1 MRPGRIGTALVMLA
15 VGTPLLVVAGCGG
28 GGSKSSESTTQT
40 TAPQSGGT
48 LRVNVSTTDIQSID
62 PAIDYENTG
71 WAILDATCLKL
82 VNYPDTSGS
91 AGTVLIPEAAT
102 KLPSVSADGKT
113 YTFTIRPGFMF
124 NTGEKVTAATFAH
137 VINRDLAPALQ
148 SPAVTF
154 LSDVKGAQDV
164 IDKKA
169 TTASGVKASGD
180 TLTVQL
186 TRVAPDFVARMA
198 MNFFCA
204 VPLKTPNTPQET
216 QMPSAGPYYIASRS
230 ANRLVVVK
238 RNPNYHGDRPHHVDV
253 MSVQTNTNQNQSLL
267 QMKSGQADYDLG
279 PLPPESINQLRQQ
292 YGLNKSQFW
301 VHSANVI
308 YYAALNM
315 RRVDLDT
322 RKAINY
328 AIDRP
333 AIARQSGAL
342 AGRPTGQILPPTLR
356 GYKKLDL
363 YPLNGPDVAKAKP
376 LMHGRKLTLNLYTTN
391 DTTGQAQAQI
401 YVHDLAP
408 VGIKVKVKAM
418 PFSVLNR
425 ATGDPTEPYDIV
437 LNGWIAD
444 YPDPV
449 DFINV
454 LLDGNSIHAQN
465 NVNVALMN
473 IPKFNQRMDAASRLA
488 GDRRYAA
495 YGQLDDDIMREAVPW
510 APEYNGNVR
519 EFISARVGCYVY
531 QEAFGVMDLAAACLE

>member
-1 MRPGRIGTALVMLA
+1 MTPGRIAIALAMFAAGTA
-15 VGTPLLVVAGCGG
+15 LLVVAGCGG
-28 GGSKSSESTTQT
+28 GGSKSSQGTTQT

-82 VNYPDTSGS
+82 VNYPDKAGE

-102 KLPSVSADGKT
+102 KLPTVSADGKT
-113 YTFTIRPGFMF
+113 YTFTIRPGFKF
-124 NTGEKVTAATFAH
+124 NTGEEVSAATFAH

-154 LSDVKGAQDV
+154 LSDVVGADAV
-164 IDKKA
+164 INKKA
-169 TTASGVKASGD
+169 TSASGVTVSGN
-180 TLTVQL
+180 TLTVKL

-216 QMPSAGPYYIASRS
+216 SMASAGPYFISQRI
-230 ANRLVVVK
+230 ANRLVVLK
-238 RNPNYHGDRPHHVDV
+238 RNPRYAGDRPHHVDV
-253 MSVQTNTNQNQSLL
+253 MSISTNTNQNQSLL

-279 PLPPESINQLRQQ
+279 PLPPESINQLKQQ

-301 VHSANVI
+301 VHPANVI

-315 RRVDLDT
+315 RRVDLNT
-322 RKAINY
+322 RRAINY

-333 AIARQSGAL
+333 AIARQAGAL
-342 AGRPTGQILPPTLR
+342 AGSPTGQILPPTLR

-363 YPLNGPDVAKAKP
+363 YPVNGPDVAKAKQ
-376 LMHGRKLTLNLYTTN
+376 LMQGRKLHLTLYTTN
-391 DTTGQAQAQI
+391 DTIGQAQAQI
-401 YVHDLAP
+401 YVHDLAAIGIT
-408 VGIKVKVKAM
+408 VGVKSM

-454 LLDGNSIHAQN
+454 LLDGNNIHAQN

-473 IPKFNQRMDAASRLA
+473 VPRFNDRMRAASKLA
-488 GDRRYAA
+488 GDRRYQA
-495 YGQLDDDIMREAVPW
+495 YGQLDQDIMREAVPW

-519 EFISARVGCYVY
+519 EFISSRVGCYVY
-531 QEAFGVMDLAAACLE
+531 QEAFGVMDLASVCLE